1 MYISET
7 AAASGLKIGRLQT
20 ANSVNESK
28 LVFNVKVISGPW
40 PKVIYIRKL
49 KSVFL
54 RNHRVI
60 FNQILYVSF

>member
-28 LVFNVKVISGPW
+28 LVFNVISGPW

-54 RNHRVI
+54 RNHWVI